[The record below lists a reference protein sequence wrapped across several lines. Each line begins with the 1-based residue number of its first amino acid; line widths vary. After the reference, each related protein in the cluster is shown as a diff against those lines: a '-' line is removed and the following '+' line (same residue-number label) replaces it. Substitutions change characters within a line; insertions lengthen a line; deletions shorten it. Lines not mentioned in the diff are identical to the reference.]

1 MKTNLTI
8 IILLSILP
16 LTICC
21 EGEKGDDDTNDRTIR
36 LNAGVTTL
44 HSKAA
49 ITEGSFDATV
59 AGWES
64 ASSTPDYTS
73 TPTWVSAPTTIT
85 IGSTNNLTLQENPQ
99 YNTDNSVKTF
109 ITAWYPQGIPS
120 EAIIPIS
127 SLQGEVDVM
136 YAKTISG
143 SLGNKIKQPL
153 TFNHL
158 LTQFK
163 FIVAKSSGWD
173 DAQKLQSITIDNA
186 RLPKSLHVGT
196 GTIPYSSSASLV
208 IPSITDQTLST
219 TPKQVGTAVMIAPVT
234 GNTLPLTIVTNN
246 GTQEQTF
253 QVSATTDD
261 TDYMPGKAYS
271 VTLTFNDKNISISA
285 TVTPWQEGTAS
296 GSVTL

>member
-99 YNTDNSVKTF
+99 YNKDNSDKTF
-109 ITAWYPQGIPS
+109 ITAWYPNGIPS
-120 EAIIPIS
+120 
-127 SLQGEVDVM
+127 
-136 YAKTISG
+136 
-143 SLGNKIKQPL
+143 
-153 TFNHL
+153 
-158 LTQFK
+158 
-163 FIVAKSSGWD
+163 
-173 DAQKLQSITIDNA
+173 
-186 RLPKSLHVGT
+186 
-196 GTIPYSSSASLV
+196 
-208 IPSITDQTLST
+208 
-219 TPKQVGTAVMIAPVT
+219 
-234 GNTLPLTIVTNN
+234 
-246 GTQEQTF
+246 
-253 QVSATTDD
+253 
-261 TDYMPGKAYS
+261 
-271 VTLTFNDKNISISA
+271 
-285 TVTPWQEGTAS
+285 
-296 GSVTL
+296 